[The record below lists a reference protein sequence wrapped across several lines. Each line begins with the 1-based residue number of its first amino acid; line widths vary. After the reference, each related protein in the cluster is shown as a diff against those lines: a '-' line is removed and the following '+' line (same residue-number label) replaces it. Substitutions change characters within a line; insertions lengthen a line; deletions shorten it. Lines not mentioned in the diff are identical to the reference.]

1 MGHGGARVGA
11 GKKKGTVN
19 KKTVALRETATKKIA
34 ELAPGELP
42 LDVMVEN
49 MLFWQRT
56 SKLLAE
62 KIMELGKTL
71 QDGDERTEFLKL
83 LQKFLHAREQ
93 AQACAVDA
101 APYYHAKLASI
112 SIKGDVNAT
121 VKHVLGTMSPREAME
136 AYETMLKGTE
146 IK

>member
-1 MGHGGARVGA
+1 MAHGGARPGA

-19 KKTVALRETATKKIA
+19 KKTVALRATTTKKIA

-42 LDVMVEN
+42 LDVMIEN

-56 SKLLAE
+56 SNVLAE
-62 KIMELGKTL
+62 KIMELGKVF
-71 QDGDERTEFLKL
+71 QSGDERVEFLKM

-93 AQACAVDA
+93 AQSCAEAA

-112 SIKGDVNAT
+112 TISGNVNAT
-121 VKHVLGTMSPREAME
+121 VEHVLGTMTPSQASE
-136 AYETMLKGTE
+136 AYKSTLGK
-146 IK
+146 